1 MRSAAAL
8 PSSVADSL
16 SGCGQERTEAPPPR
30 PDPHLNYLQRCRTLW
45 ERRFGNLLLPS
56 ATAAPSRPLPEFA
69 APPATAGFFPQQKVA
84 PSAPCPRVLRALRVL
99 TSTPHPGSLRCSF
112 PLPPPRCQPLQALM
126 GSFANPV
133 HTPRSS
139 AGSHFHTY
147 REKQVLF

>member
-16 SGCGQERTEAPPPR
+16 SGCGQERTEAPPPC
-30 PDPHLNYLQRCRTLW
+30 PDPHLNYLQCCRILW

-84 PSAPCPRVLRALRVL
+84 PSAPCPHVNSSPWLIKMFLPAAPSSLS
-99 TSTPHPGSLRCSF
+99 TSASTNGLLCKSGAHSTELSR
-112 PLPPPRCQPLQALM
+112 LPF
-126 GSFANPV
+126 S
-133 HTPRSS
+133 
-139 AGSHFHTY
+139 Y
-147 REKQVLF
+147 I